1 MHLPTAVAS
10 TVVNKTEKG
19 RSDWLEDII
28 MNVATEPSDTIWE
41 DGSRRISMSGN
52 GRDLQ
57 NKQFHK
63 YVRKKYCF
71 HWHCNCSFDFDGTA
85 LFFLPS

>member
-1 MHLPTAVAS
+1 MNNIYIQKGRMGYTVIYSEMHLPTAVPS

-28 MNVATEPSDTIWE
+28 MNVATEPSDTVWE

-52 GRDLQ
+52 RRDLQ
-57 NKQFHK
+57 NKQF
-63 YVRKKYCF
+63 
-71 HWHCNCSFDFDGTA
+71 
-85 LFFLPS
+85 